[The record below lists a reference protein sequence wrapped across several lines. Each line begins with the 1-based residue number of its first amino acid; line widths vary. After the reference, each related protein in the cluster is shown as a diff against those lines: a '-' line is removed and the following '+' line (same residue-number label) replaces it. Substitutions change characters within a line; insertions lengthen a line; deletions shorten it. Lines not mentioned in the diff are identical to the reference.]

1 MLSGSFRHIKHWVA
15 EKLRHIVYRI
25 KFGRFEYIGDNVR
38 ISFSVQIEN
47 AEKIRIG
54 DNTTID
60 HYCLIKSSA
69 SGYIHIG
76 KDCYIGRSAELIDAG
91 GFIEIGDRVQL
102 GSFNFI
108 TGQGGLKIGD
118 AALFAPGVSVI
129 ANQHTFDDPEIPVR
143 DQPERSQGI
152 SIGRNGWIGIGATIL
167 DGVSVGENA
176 VIGANAVV
184 NKDVPARTVAA
195 GVPARIIKEIK

>member
-1 MLSGSFRHIKHWVA
+1 MLSDSYRYIKHWVA
-15 EKLRHIVYRI
+15 ERLRHIVYRI
-25 KFGRFEYIGDNVR
+25 KFGRFEYLGDNVR
-38 ISFSVQIEN
+38 ISFNVKIED
-47 AEKIRIG
+47 AETIRIA
-54 DNTTID
+54 DNTTIKD
-60 HYCLIKSSA
+60 YCLIKSSN

-76 KDCYIGRSAELIDAG
+76 KDCYIDRFTVLICAEG
-91 GFIEIGDRVQL
+91 YIEIGDRVQL
-102 GSFNFI
+102 GSANFI

-118 AALFAPGVSVI
+118 AALFAPGISVI

-152 SIGRNGWIGIGATIL
+152 IIGKNGWIGVGATIL
-167 DGVSVGENA
+167 DGVSVGDNV